1 MGEKHIERYFSG
13 VGLTDILEKKLR
25 KQSFRENKLLQR
37 EILLREGELRKF
49 FLRGGSLREYKRGWK
64 DIFSRVLRRKS
75 CETERVSRLSE
86 SHS

>member
-37 EILLREGELRKF
+37 EILLRERE
-49 FLRGGSLREYKRGWK
+49 RGRGR
-64 DIFSRVLRRKS
+64 S
-75 CETERVSRLSE
+75 
-86 SHS
+86 